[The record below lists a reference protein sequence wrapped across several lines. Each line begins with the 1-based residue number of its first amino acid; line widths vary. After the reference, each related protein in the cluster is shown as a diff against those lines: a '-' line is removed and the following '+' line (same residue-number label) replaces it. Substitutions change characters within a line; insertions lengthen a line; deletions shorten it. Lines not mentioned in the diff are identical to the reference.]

1 MPTADPFNALG
12 EGTGFRDCRQS
23 KVDIS
28 NTSTEKWTT
37 LSGFNSDSVG
47 TPSEEEIYD
56 SFVLAMQLFWNP
68 FKITGQAQAAWSLGS
83 TSYSKE
89 ITSGENEVDYQP
101 KLRSCFSS
109 SKYPYKMEDDFI
121 TVTPDPSDPNYT
133 YEEGVRVEMSCSPVI
148 YKLYSGLTNDEDN
161 FIGYG
166 ATIDRAV
173 VADHLDFIGLYNLI
187 DLEFSASTTNTD
199 YQDFCTIQG
208 TQGSITSEFHFVAS
222 RFDDAA
228 IPDEDRSIDLS
239 VPEFSWSYSSTSNSG
254 SVSLRI
260 DGFDF
265 YTY

>member
-1 MPTADPFNALG
+1 MPVAESFNALG
-12 EGTGFRDCRQS
+12 EGTGFRDCRQP
-23 KVDIS
+23 KVNIS
-28 NTSTEKWTT
+28 TTFTEKWTT

-47 TPSEEEIYD
+47 APSEEEIHN
-56 SFVLAMQLFWNP
+56 SLVLAMQLFWNP
-68 FKITGQAQAAWSLGS
+68 FKITGQAQAAWSFGS

-101 KLRSCFSS
+101 KRRACFSS

-121 TVTPDPSDPNYT
+121 LTPDPWLPDYT
-133 YEEGVRVEMSCSPVI
+133 YEEGVRVEMSCYPVI
-148 YKLYSGLTNDEDN
+148 YKLYNGLTNDEDN

-173 VADHLDFIGLYNLI
+173 VADHLGFLNIYNSI

-208 TQGSITSEFHFVAS
+208 TQGSITSAFHFVAS
-222 RFDDAA
+222 RFDDSSV
-228 IPDEDRSIDLS
+228 PDEDRSIDLS
-239 VPEFSWSYSSTSNSG
+239 VPGFSWSYSSPSNSG
-254 SVSLRI
+254 SASLRI